1 MPKTKPEKPPVS
13 AGRRSSDEPADV
25 VTPKENDPG
34 AWSEYMFGSYNPD
47 EDRIALH
54 RVSPLEHQGVP
65 TAGWLDDVAPPGI
78 DENYVR
84 EHYGGGKFR
93 LIKRNRDTGKIT
105 ASCTFDLPGF
115 PKVVLAS
122 ASPKETDEDLG
133 ASAPSVMLDVAGSQI
148 PFSGDLKTLAD
159 FVLAMKAIKSVFP
172 EPVDIN
178 ANLLQLALKKDT
190 VPDQLEMIR
199 TLKEAVDLFGGQG
212 QTGSNIFDLVQTALN
227 QAGPVIQA
235 MVSAPVPRPRPA
247 LPRAGPGNGSG
258 EKPVPIAATP
268 GDEPVRVTDIRPGVQ
283 ATEETEPTANE
294 RNVMSQR
301 ELLLATA
308 ATIQA
313 CWKLFPPK
321 NVTETVSMVDLIL
334 QQGDGSIRKALV
346 DSYGDTMLTI
356 CETGLAE
363 EWMLEESKV
372 GDRKAF
378 GEFFTK
384 VMTEYARADRE
395 VMSL

>member
-1 MPKTKPEKPPVS
+1 MLKPRKPPGS
-13 AGRRSSDEPADV
+13 AGRRTSDEPADV
-25 VTPKENDPG
+25 ITPKEN
-34 AWSEYMFGSYNPD
+34 ASLSWSEYMFGSYNPD

-133 ASAPSVMLDVAGSQI
+133 ATAPSVLLDVAGAQF
-148 PFSGDLKTLAD
+148 PFTGDLKALTN
-159 FVLAMKAIKSVFP
+159 FVATMKAIKSVFP
-172 EPVDIN
+172 DPVDIN
-178 ANLLQLALKKDT
+178 ANLLELILKKDT
-190 VPDQLEMIR
+190 GPDPLETIR
-199 TLKEAVDLFGGQG
+199 NLKEAVDLFAGQG
-212 QTGSNIFDLVQTALN
+212 QTGSNVYDLVQTALN

-235 MVSAPVPRPRPA
+235 MVSAPVPGRRPVLPRP
-247 LPRAGPGNGSG
+247 GPGNGSG
-258 EKPVPIAATP
+258 QGPVPITAKA
-268 GDEPVRVTDIRPGVQ
+268 GGGAVHVTDIRPRSE
-283 ATEETEPTANE
+283 ASEETETTIKEGSP
-294 RNVMSQR
+294 MSQR
-301 ELLLATA
+301 DLILAVA
-308 ATIQA
+308 STIMA
-313 CWKLFPPK
+313 CWKLDPPK
-321 NVTETVSMVDLIL
+321 NVIETVGMVDLIL
-334 QQGDGSIRKALV
+334 QQDDGPTRKVLA
-346 DSYGDTMLTI
+346 DTYGETIHSI

-363 EWMLEESKV
+363 EWMLEDTHV

-378 GEFFTK
+378 KTFFDQ
-384 VMTEYARADRE
+384 VMAEYARIDRE
-395 VMSL
+395 VMAL